1 MSRPHIWL
9 RAETKP
15 LEARRA
21 MSPTNAGKLIAH
33 GFQLT
38 VERSTQSIFDDREYE
53 DLGCEC
59 VAENS
64 WQKEAPA
71 DAYILGL
78 KELPISAA
86 PLAHRHIYFAH
97 AYKGQKGW
105 EDVLSRFT
113 SGGGSL
119 FDLEYLTNEDGRR
132 VAAFG
137 FWAGFA
143 GAAVAI
149 QAWCA
154 QQDNGTLHNL
164 EPYRN
169 QQAMIEDLLHTLGDR
184 RPRVMV
190 IGALGRCGQGARA
203 VADKLG
209 LEVTPWDIEETKT
222 GGPFPEILAHEI
234 FVNCVF
240 LNSRIPPF
248 LTSEILAVEQR
259 ALSVICDVSCDPTSD
274 FNPLPLY
281 SECTDFANPC
291 LRIRDGSPGLDLIA
305 IDHLPSLLPAESSGD
320 FSSQLLPSL
329 LDLRDDT
336 AGVWRRAHDL
346 FLEESSSLK

>member
-164 EPYRN
+164 ESYRN

-203 VADKLG
+203 VANKLG

>member
-164 EPYRN
+164 ESYRN
-169 QQAMIEDLLHTLGDR
+169 QQALIEDLLHTLGDR

-305 IDHLPSLLPAESSGD
+305 IDHLPSLLPAESSDD

>member
-164 EPYRN
+164 ESYRN
-169 QQAMIEDLLHTLGDR
+169 QQALIEDLLHTLGDR